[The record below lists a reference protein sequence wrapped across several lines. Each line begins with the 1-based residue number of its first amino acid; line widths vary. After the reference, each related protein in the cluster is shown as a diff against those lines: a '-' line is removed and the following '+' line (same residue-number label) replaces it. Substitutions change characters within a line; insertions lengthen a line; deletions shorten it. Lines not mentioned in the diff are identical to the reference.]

1 VAFFGINAMSDAVMR
16 TVAKLALLAALMNA
30 SVMATALVAQSKAS
44 TAASTSGAA
53 LVIKGA
59 VKRELSLTAT
69 DLKAAPRTK
78 ISAKGHDAAMHEYE
92 GVALQ
97 TLLAKAG
104 VPAAGDLKG
113 KNMALF
119 VIAEAGDGYR
129 AVFSLAELDADFAA
143 ESVLVAD
150 TADGKELGADQG
162 PLRLVVPGDKR
173 QGRWVRMLKSIV
185 VASAP

>member
-1 VAFFGINAMSDAVMR
+1 MSDLGTR
-16 TVAKLALLAALMNA
+16 TAAKLWLLAALVNA
-30 SVMATALVAQSKAS
+30 SVMATVMAAQSTTPAPDATAS
-44 TAASTSGAA
+44 APGAA

-59 VKRELSLTAT
+59 VKQEISLTAT

-78 ISAKGHDAAMHEYE
+78 ISAKGHDGSMHEYE

-113 KNMALF
+113 KSMALY
-119 VIAEAGDGYR
+119 VIAEAADGYR
-129 AVFSLAELDADFAA
+129 AVFSLAELDSDFAA

-185 VASAP
+185 VASSS

>member
-1 VAFFGINAMSDAVMR
+1 MSTSSARNSWGSRLGLVLFLAF
-16 TVAKLALLAALMNA
+16 LPL
-30 SVMATALVAQSKAS
+30 AS
-44 TAASTSGAA
+44 TAPAQCAPAATPAATSSGAV

-59 VKRELSLTAT
+59 VKQEVSLTLA
-69 DLKAAPRTK
+69 DLKAAARVK
-78 ISAKGHDAAMHEYE
+78 LSAKGHDGAMHEYE

-97 TLLAKAG
+97 TLLARAG

-119 VIAEAGDGYR
+119 AVAEAGDGYR

-143 ESVLVAD
+143 ESVLIAD
-150 TADGKELGADQG
+150 TADGKELGSDQG

-173 QGRWVRMLKSIV
+173 QGRWVRMLKTIT
-185 VASAP
+185 VAPAP